1 MVKYIYHISI
11 MLISITFSLF
21 IIYSSHKLFII
32 KSQRK
37 KHVFI

>member
-1 MVKYIYHISI
+1 
-11 MLISITFSLF
+11 MLISVTFFLF

-37 KHVFI
+37 INPVFPESMKNMKG